1 MVFDRNGND
10 FVMFDEFEKF
20 WKEYIYVYSEITHE
34 TSKFNKHSH
43 DLMVSTFEYIANIRA
58 EIGEKRK

>member
-1 MVFDRNGND
+1 
-10 FVMFDEFEKF
+10 MFDEFEKF

-58 EIGEKRK
+58 EIGENRK